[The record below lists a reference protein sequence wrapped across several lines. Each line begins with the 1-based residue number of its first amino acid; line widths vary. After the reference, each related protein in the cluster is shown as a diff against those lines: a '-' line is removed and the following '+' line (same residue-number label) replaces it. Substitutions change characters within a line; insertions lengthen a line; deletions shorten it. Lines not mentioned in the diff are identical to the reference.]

1 VTILDRRSFVQ
12 LSTGTLLAAYSSSSR
27 LLAES
32 SPAQISSRNESVHVA
47 GANYFW
53 EYSQKDD
60 RFRLLDSKNRLITTG
75 SLQPAVVV
83 APAGDAAVRQCI
95 PGRATRHDTAA
106 GRVTFE
112 YESVNGAGRLSVTW
126 RFDNYGIWIE
136 PVLYETPSAEDVV
149 SIHYFAD
156 LKETSRIPALQA
168 SFLVVP
174 GISEASTISPIV
186 RRDVHL
192 NETVWLGRGS
202 PVPGLL
208 QQWGLPV
215 HYFGGFSV
223 DGFNE
228 HARDLF
234 VDKQSDSFICGLADL
249 PNGDLF
255 LDLHEGRCSMWV
267 DYRSDI
273 WKHLR
278 GPGRLI
284 LGATLFWTIGR
295 DYYDAIGK
303 YYGGL
308 VDSRII
314 KKKQN
319 SARKTAIALTPQFCT
334 WGAQVAREKT
344 GDHLD
349 QAFLSEI
356 YKELRTSGMN
366 AGMFSID
373 DKWEG
378 SYGKLEHSV
387 DRLPHFEQFLDQVR
401 ADGNRIGL
409 WAALMRC
416 EKPSEIGLT
425 EDHMLKNADG
435 TPVASGGE
443 TKYFIL
449 DFTQPEVAKVL
460 SDLARKFVRR
470 YKPDLVK
477 FDFGYELPAVA
488 KAAPKD
494 KRWAGE
500 RMMWKG
506 LDVVITA
513 MREENPDLVVMY
525 YQLSP
530 FFLEYFDLHSPD
542 DLFLNS
548 GEYDIEANRRFF
560 FSSLLGQ
567 LGVPTYGSSGYDW
580 QSAPS
585 IWFDS
590 SVVGTLGSLNDFGG
604 DERGEKSSPQLIAK
618 YNGLTH
624 ALRPSNFFSVVPLD
638 GVTEAQTR
646 TAHSHS
652 WARFEEGK
660 VVLLAI
666 RPDMPDINNVPVANR
681 ATISR
686 LRGMIRTSIPVVVA
700 SRTKEDVAHTD
711 RLAVV
716 PYGDGQISIQRAQ
729 GHRADIFTY
738 HFGGGVTQ
746 THAPIDNGQLSLS
759 ITQRGAK
766 NDLVEWIDVHIAS

>member
-1 VTILDRRSFVQ
+1 MTILDRRSFVR
-12 LSTGTLLAAYSSSSR
+12 LSAGALFASYSSR
-27 LLAES
+27 LQ
-32 SPAQISSRNESVHVA
+32 AQSDPPEISNQEESVHVT
-47 GANYFW
+47 GANYSW

-60 RFRLLDSKNRLITTG
+60 QFQLFDAKKRLIVAG
-75 SLQPAVVV
+75 VLQPAILVSV
-83 APAGDAAVRQCI
+83 AGDATAKQCI
-95 PGRATRHDTAA
+95 PGKLARHNSAD

-112 YESVNGAGRLSVTW
+112 YEGVNGAGRLSVAW
-126 RFDNYGIWIE
+126 RFDKHGIWTE
-136 PVLYETPSAEDVV
+136 PVVYETSSAEDVV
-149 SIHYFAD
+149 SLHYFTD
-156 LKETSRIPALQA
+156 VKGNTRVPSLQA

-174 GISEASTISPIV
+174 GISEGSSISPILGSDV
-186 RRDVHL
+186 RL

-223 DGFNE
+223 KGE
-228 HARDLF
+228 HARNSYIDQ
-234 VDKQSDSFICGLADL
+234 KSDSFICGLADL

-255 LDLHEGRCSMWV
+255 LDLHEGRSSMWL

-273 WKHLR
+273 WKHMR
-278 GPGRLI
+278 GPGRLT
-284 LGATLFWTIGR
+284 LGATLFWTVGG

-308 VDSRII
+308 VNSGIV

-319 SARKTAIALTPQFCT
+319 SPRKTAIALTPQFCT
-334 WGAQVAREKT
+334 WGAQVARGKASE
-344 GDHLD
+344 HLD
-349 QAFLSEI
+349 EAFLSEI
-356 YKELRTSGMN
+356 YKELRASGMK

-378 SYGKLEHSV
+378 SYGKLEHSAE
-387 DRLPHFEQFLDQVR
+387 RLPHFEQFLNQVR

-425 EDHMLKNADG
+425 EDHMLKKADG
-435 TPVASGGE
+435 TPVVSGGE

-460 SDLARKFVRR
+460 SELARKFIRR

-477 FDFGYELPAVA
+477 FDFGYELPAVSQ
-488 KAAPKD
+488 AAPKD
-494 KRWAGE
+494 KHWAGE

-530 FFLEYFDLHSPD
+530 LFLEYFDLHSPD

-560 FSSLLGQ
+560 FSSLLGE

-580 QSAPS
+580 QTAPN

-618 YNGLTH
+618 YNGLTQ
-624 ALRPSNFFSVVPLD
+624 ALRSSNFFKVVPLD

-646 TAHSHS
+646 SAHSHS
-652 WARFEEGK
+652 WARLEDDK

-666 RPDMPDINNVPVANR
+666 RPDMPHIDSVPIMDR
-681 ATISR
+681 AAISR
-686 LRGMIRTSIPVVVA
+686 LRGMVRAPVPVVVA
-700 SRTKEDVAHTD
+700 SRTKEDIAHTG

-716 PYGDGQISIQRAQ
+716 PYGDGQISIHTEK
-729 GHRADIFTY
+729 GHKADVFTH
-738 HFGGGVTQ
+738 HFGGAVTQ
-746 THAPIDNGQLSLS
+746 AHIAIANGRLNLPVA
-759 ITQRGAK
+759 QRGVK
-766 NDLVEWIDVHIAS
+766 NDLIEWIDVHVS